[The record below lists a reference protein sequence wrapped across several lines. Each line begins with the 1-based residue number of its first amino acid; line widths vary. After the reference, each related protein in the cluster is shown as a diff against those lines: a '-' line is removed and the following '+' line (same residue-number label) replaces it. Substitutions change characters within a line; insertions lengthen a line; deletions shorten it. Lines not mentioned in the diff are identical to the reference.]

1 MFKRNRTLSRNN
13 NYKRYKNNRLKRFI
27 KSQFSKLI
35 IAVIILVI
43 LFMLKLIN
51 IKLTNNAIQIIH
63 KSINYEFSIVKTG
76 EKLKTH
82 GTKIFDLSEK
92 IISVFTGEE
101 NFVEFQAPIEGAIYK
116 PFGELKV
123 SDEKTV
129 FNNGI
134 DIIPEKGEREVLAV
148 ADGNVVQIEDKDAL
162 GFYVVMEHED
172 LKFVFGHL
180 QKVYMEKGKVVKQG
194 EKIGTLG
201 EDKNGNKYLHFE
213 VWKDNKPINPEKVIN
228 MNTKYN

>member
-13 NYKRYKNNRLKRFI
+13 NYKTYKNNRLKRFI

-35 IAVIILVI
+35 IAAIILVI

-51 IKLTNNAIQIIH
+51 IKLTNNVIQIIH

-76 EKLKTH
+76 EKLKSY
-82 GTKIFDLSEK
+82 GTKIFDLPEK

-101 NFVEFQAPIEGAIYK
+101 SSMEFQAPIKGAIYK
-116 PFGELKV
+116 PFGEVKV

-148 ADGNVVQIEDKDAL
+148 TDGNVVQIEDKDAL

-180 QKVYMEKGKVVKQG
+180 QKVYMEKGNVVKQG